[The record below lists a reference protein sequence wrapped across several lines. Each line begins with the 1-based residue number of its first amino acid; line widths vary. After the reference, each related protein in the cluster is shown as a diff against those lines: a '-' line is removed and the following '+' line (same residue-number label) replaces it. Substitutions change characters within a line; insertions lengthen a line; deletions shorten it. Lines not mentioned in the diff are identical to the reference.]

1 MTPTLLLARFDGAV
15 MRIEPPRPLAEAAHQ
30 ALPPA
35 SGAGLQAWCFAGAGD
50 GRSPLWR
57 PWALPRVAQRFTVAT
72 LTGEPEAARAQGVE
86 AFSRQLDGSDQLAAA
101 GGALA
106 GLLLR
111 LRVKCQDALWSRAR
125 RPSDPWDAGY
135 LIGEPQALRAFRPR
149 RATLMV
155 ADGLGDAV
163 LREAVQALATNSAFF
178 HHPVRLLVVGR
189 SIDARAWSS
198 TPSSSVAITEIV
210 WRSEAG
216 PAASAS
222 TASASR

>member
-1 MTPTLLLARFDGAV
+1 MTTPRPSTSLSARAGLLLARFDGSV
-15 MRIEPPRPLAEAAHQ
+15 MRVEPSRPIAERAGARHALAPATWAA
-30 ALPPA
+30 
-35 SGAGLQAWCFAGAGD
+35 LQAWCFTGE
-50 GRSPLWR
+50 
-57 PWALPRVAQRFTVAT
+57 RFAVAT
-72 LTGEPEAARAQGVE
+72 LQGPPAGRVGLVE

-111 LRVKCQDALWSRAR
+111 LRVKGQDAMWWRKR
-125 RPSDPWDAGY
+125 QPSDPWDAGY

-155 ADGLGDAV
+155 AEEEGLDEAS
-163 LREAVQALATNSAFF
+163 LREAVQSLATNSGAF
-178 HHPVRLLVVGR
+178 HHSVRLLVMGR
-189 SIDARAWSS
+189 SIDARAWSN

-210 WRSEAG
+210 WPSEAG
-216 PAASAS
+216 SAASAS